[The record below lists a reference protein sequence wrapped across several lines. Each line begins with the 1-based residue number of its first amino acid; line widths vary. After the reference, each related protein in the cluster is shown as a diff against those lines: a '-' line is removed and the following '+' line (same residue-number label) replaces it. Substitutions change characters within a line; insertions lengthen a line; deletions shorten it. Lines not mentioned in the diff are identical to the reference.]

1 MRINYVQPIIVML
14 LKRTLQK
21 NLRLDILYFFLKLL
35 YLFSTCVLAQQNVNN
50 HDPLL
55 KS

>member
-1 MRINYVQPIIVML
+1 MRINYVQPIIGMI

-21 NLRLDILYFFLKLL
+21 NLRIDIFYFLFKLL
-35 YLFSTCVLAQQNVNN
+35 YLFSTCVLAQQNVNK